1 MRLGTDSSNEFL
13 QSLNKKNQEIQKLYV
28 DHIKNLT
35 KTVQIKVMLG
45 DSTVTDQSTFDPQ
58 EIKNFYDKIIKNLRD
73 WSIQNITITN
83 NEDIR
88 RIFTKFEIREGNYVL
103 SGHLSQQ
110 FHVLLYYKPEQ
121 RVIECQKELS
131 EIIENTKDKE
141 AELANLGDQ
150 FVINKLKELGYK
162 DLDNQK
168 LFEIFFNNDEVRE
181 KIYSEIEQQSDV
193 DFQKLSKKK
202 VELFNEL
209 DSFLMETYQTTP
221 ILIDDARLITGEEG
235 CLCTFDLE
243 HIKNKN
249 KEGLFDS
256 KKIPQNVKQ
265 KIIERLD
272 QIEKFLRLEKLSFIS
287 EN

>member
-88 RIFTKFEIREGNYVL
+88 RIFTKFEIREGNYLL

-221 ILIDDARLITGEEG
+221 ILIDDARLVTGEEG

-249 KEGLFDS
+249 KEGIFDS
-256 KKIPQNVKQ
+256 KKIPQIVKQ

-272 QIEKFLRLEKLSFIS
+272 QIEKFLRL
-287 EN
+287 

>member
-1 MRLGTDSSNEFL
+1 VRLGTNSSNEFL

-45 DSTVTDQSTFDPQ
+45 DSTVTDQLTFDPQ

-88 RIFTKFEIREGNYVL
+88 RIFTKFEIREGNYIL

-121 RVIECQKELS
+121 RVIDCQKELS

-150 FVINKLKELGYK
+150 FIINKLKELGYK

-181 KIYSEIEQQSDV
+181 KIYGEIEQQSDV

-202 VELFNEL
+202 IELFNEL
-209 DSFLMETYQTTP
+209 DSYLMETYQTTP
-221 ILIDDARLITGEEG
+221 ILIDDARLVTGEEG

-243 HIKNKN
+243 HIKNKI

-272 QIEKFLRLEKLSFIS
+272 QIEKCLRL
-287 EN
+287 

>member
-1 MRLGTDSSNEFL
+1 MRLGTDLSNEFL

-88 RIFTKFEIREGNYVL
+88 RIFTKFEVREGNYLL

-209 DSFLMETYQTTP
+209 DSYLMETYQTTP
-221 ILIDDARLITGEEG
+221 ILIDDARLVTGEEG

-256 KKIPQNVKQ
+256 KKIPQIVKQ

-272 QIEKFLRLEKLSFIS
+272 QIEKFLRL
-287 EN
+287 

>member
-1 MRLGTDSSNEFL
+1 VRLGTDLSNEFL

-45 DSTVTDQSTFDPQ
+45 DSTITDQSTFDPQ
-58 EIKNFYDKIIKNLRD
+58 EIKNFYDKIIKNLPD

-88 RIFTKFEIREGNYVL
+88 RIFTKFEIREGNYL
-103 SGHLSQQ
+103 LAGHLSQQ

-121 RVIECQKELS
+121 RVIESQKELS

-141 AELANLGDQ
+141 VELANLGDQ

-168 LFEIFFNNDEVRE
+168 LFEIFFNNEKIRE
-181 KIYSEIEQQSDV
+181 KIYSEIEQHSDV

-202 VELFNEL
+202 VDLFNEL
-209 DSFLMETYQTTP
+209 DSYLMETYQTTS
-221 ILIDDARLITGEEG
+221 ILIDDARLVTGEEG

-249 KEGLFDS
+249 KEGMFDS
-256 KKIPQNVKQ
+256 KKIPQIVKQ

-272 QIEKFLRLEKLSFIS
+272 QIEKILRL
-287 EN
+287 

>member
-1 MRLGTDSSNEFL
+1 VRLGTDSSNEFL
-13 QSLNKKNQEIQKLYV
+13 QNLKKKNQEIQKLYV

-88 RIFTKFEIREGNYVL
+88 RIFTKFEVREGNYIL

-141 AELANLGDQ
+141 AEIADLGDQ

-221 ILIDDARLITGEEG
+221 ILIDDARLVTGEEG

-272 QIEKFLRLEKLSFIS
+272 QIEKFLRL
-287 EN
+287 

>member
-1 MRLGTDSSNEFL
+1 MRLGTNSSNEFL

-73 WSIQNITITN
+73 WNIQNITITN

-88 RIFTKFEIREGNYVL
+88 RIFTKFEIREGNYLL

-121 RVIECQKELS
+121 RVIDCQKELS

-150 FVINKLKELGYK
+150 FIINKLKELGYK

-221 ILIDDARLITGEEG
+221 ILIDDARLVTGEEG

-272 QIEKFLRLEKLSFIS
+272 QIEKCLRL
-287 EN
+287 

>member
-1 MRLGTDSSNEFL
+1 MRLGTDLSNEFL
-13 QSLNKKNQEIQKLYV
+13 QSLNNKNQEIQKLYV

-88 RIFTKFEIREGNYVL
+88 RIFTKFEIREGNYLL

-141 AELANLGDQ
+141 AELANLGEQ
-150 FVINKLKELGYK
+150 FIINKLKELGYK

-221 ILIDDARLITGEEG
+221 ILIDDARLVTGEEG

-272 QIEKFLRLEKLSFIS
+272 QIEKFLRL
-287 EN
+287 

>member
-1 MRLGTDSSNEFL
+1 MRLGTSSSNEFL

-88 RIFTKFEIREGNYVL
+88 RIFTKFEVREGNYIL

-193 DFQKLSKKK
+193 DFRKLSKKK

-209 DSFLMETYQTTP
+209 DSYLMETYQTTP
-221 ILIDDARLITGEEG
+221 ILIDDARLVTGEEG

-256 KKIPQNVKQ
+256 KKIPQIVKQ